1 MIDPLPSAWLPFAS
15 RSLPRYTSYPTAI
28 AFRPVRTGDV
38 PWSEDGS
45 DNNLSLYVHVPFC
58 ERLCWYCGCNTTI
71 VSSYER
77 IAAFHEVLLKEINL
91 WRTRAASWKGQ
102 VRHLH
107 FGGGSPNALRP
118 EDFGAVVRALQN
130 VFIFAPD
137 AEIAVELD
145 PALLNPAFVDGLGQA
160 GVTRAS
166 LGVQTFDAG
175 VQALINRP
183 QPFAQVAEAVRRL
196 RQAGIR
202 GVNFDLMYGL
212 PAQTPDNVAATA
224 RLAASL
230 EPDRLAV
237 FGYAHVPW
245 MKKHQKLI
253 EEGALADVA
262 GRWEQAGAADAVLTE
277 EGYRRIGLDH
287 YARPCD
293 PLSRALDDRRLRRN
307 FQGYTDDPAS
317 ILIPFGPSAIGQ
329 QPSAMVQNAV
339 DARTWREAVG
349 AGRLPVARFLVV
361 TDEDRLRS
369 EVIERLMT
377 YLDVDLEEV
386 CLRHGVEAGRLDA
399 CLETLRPLEE
409 AGLCEVMGRRVR
421 IPEAARRLARVT
433 AAAFDARLPEA
444 EGRHARAI

>member
-1 MIDPLPSAWLPFAS
+1 MTDPLPSAWIPFAS

-28 AFRPVRTGDV
+28 AFQPMRGGDA
-38 PWSEDGS
+38 PWLDAES
-45 DNNLSLYVHVPFC
+45 DAALSLYVHVPFC

-77 IAAFHEVLLKEINL
+77 IAAFHEVLLKEIDL
-91 WRTRAASWKGQ
+91 WRVRAPSCWGQ

-118 EDFGAVVRALQN
+118 EDFGAVVRALQD
-130 VFIFAPD
+130 VFVFAPD

-145 PALLNPAFVDGLGQA
+145 PALLNPAFIDGLGQV

-166 LGVQTFDAG
+166 LGVQTFDAE

-183 QPFAQVAEAVRRL
+183 QPFAQVADAVRRL
-196 RQAGIR
+196 RQAGVQGI
-202 GVNFDLMYGL
+202 NFDLMYGL

-253 EEGALADVA
+253 EERALADVS
-262 GRWEQAGAADAVLTE
+262 GRWAQAGAADSVLME
-277 EGYRRIGLDH
+277 AGYRRIGLDH
-287 YARPCD
+287 YAHPHD
-293 PLSRALDDRRLRRN
+293 SLAQALDERRLRRN

-329 QPSAMVQNAV
+329 QPSGMVQNAV
-339 DARTWREAVG
+339 DARTWREAVR
-349 AGRLPVARFLVV
+349 AGRLPVVRSLAV
-361 TDEDRLRS
+361 TDEDRLRG
-369 EVIERLMT
+369 EVIESLMT
-377 YLDVDLEEV
+377 YLDVDLEAV
-386 CLRHGVEAGRLDA
+386 CLHHGVGAGRLDS

-409 AGLCEVMGRRVR
+409 AGLCQATGRRVR

-433 AAAFDARLPEA
+433 AAAFDAHLAEA
-444 EGRHARAI
+444 AGRHAQAI

>member
-1 MIDPLPSAWLPFAS
+1 MTDPLPSAWIPFAS

-28 AFRPVRTGDV
+28 AFQPMRGGDA
-38 PWSEDGS
+38 PWLDAES
-45 DNNLSLYVHVPFC
+45 DAALSLYVHVPFC
-58 ERLCWYCGCNTTI
+58 ERLCWYCGCNTSI

-77 IAAFHEVLLKEINL
+77 IAAFHEVLLKEIDL
-91 WRTRAASWKGQ
+91 WRARAPSCWGQ

-118 EDFGAVVRALQN
+118 EDFAAVVRALQD
-130 VFIFAPD
+130 VFVFAPD

-145 PALLNPAFVDGLGQA
+145 PALLNPAFIDGLRQV

-166 LGVQTFDAG
+166 LGVQTFDAE

-183 QPFAQVAEAVRRL
+183 QPFAQVADAVRRL
-196 RQAGIR
+196 RQAGVQGI
-202 GVNFDLMYGL
+202 NFDLMYGL

-253 EEGALADVA
+253 EEGALADVS
-262 GRWEQAGAADAVLTE
+262 GRWAQAGAADSVLTE
-277 EGYRRIGLDH
+277 AGYRRIGLDH
-287 YARPCD
+287 YARPHD
-293 PLSRALDDRRLRRN
+293 PLAQALDERRLRRN

-329 QPSAMVQNAV
+329 QPSGMVQNAV
-339 DARTWREAVG
+339 DARTWREAVR
-349 AGRLPVARFLVV
+349 AGRLPVVRSLAV
-361 TDEDRLRS
+361 TDEDRLRG
-369 EVIERLMT
+369 EVIESLMT
-377 YLDVDLEEV
+377 YLDVDLEAV
-386 CLRHGVEAGRLDA
+386 CLHHGVGAGRLDS

-409 AGLCEVMGRRVR
+409 AGLCQATGRRVR

-433 AAAFDARLPEA
+433 AAAFDAHLAEA
-444 EGRHARAI
+444 AGRHAQAI

>member
-118 EDFGAVVRALQN
+118 EDFGAVVRALQD

-224 RLAASL
+224 RLAAGSDSSAVA
-230 EPDRLAV
+230 EPPHCRS
-237 FGYAHVPW
+237 
-245 MKKHQKLI
+245 
-253 EEGALADVA
+253 
-262 GRWEQAGAADAVLTE
+262 
-277 EGYRRIGLDH
+277 
-287 YARPCD
+287 
-293 PLSRALDDRRLRRN
+293 SR
-307 FQGYTDDPAS
+307 S
-317 ILIPFGPSAIGQ
+317 GP
-329 QPSAMVQNAV
+329 
-339 DARTWREAVG
+339 
-349 AGRLPVARFLVV
+349 
-361 TDEDRLRS
+361 
-369 EVIERLMT
+369 
-377 YLDVDLEEV
+377 
-386 CLRHGVEAGRLDA
+386 
-399 CLETLRPLEE
+399 
-409 AGLCEVMGRRVR
+409 AGLHGWSRR
-421 IPEAARRLARVT
+421 ELSL
-433 AAAFDARLPEA
+433 D
-444 EGRHARAI
+444 GWD

>member
-1 MIDPLPSAWLPFAS
+1 
-15 RSLPRYTSYPTAI
+15 
-28 AFRPVRTGDV
+28 
-38 PWSEDGS
+38 
-45 DNNLSLYVHVPFC
+45 
-58 ERLCWYCGCNTTI
+58 
-71 VSSYER
+71 
-77 IAAFHEVLLKEINL
+77 
-91 WRTRAASWKGQ
+91 
-102 VRHLH
+102 
-107 FGGGSPNALRP
+107 
-118 EDFGAVVRALQN
+118 
-130 VFIFAPD
+130 
-137 AEIAVELD
+137 
-145 PALLNPAFVDGLGQA
+145 LGQA

-166 LGVQTFDAG
+166 LGVQTFDAD

-183 QPFAQVAEAVRRL
+183 QPFAQVAEVVRRL

-277 EGYRRIGLDH
+277 GGYRRIGLDH

-369 EVIERLMT
+369 EVIESLMT

-399 CLETLRPLEE
+399 CLETLHPLEE